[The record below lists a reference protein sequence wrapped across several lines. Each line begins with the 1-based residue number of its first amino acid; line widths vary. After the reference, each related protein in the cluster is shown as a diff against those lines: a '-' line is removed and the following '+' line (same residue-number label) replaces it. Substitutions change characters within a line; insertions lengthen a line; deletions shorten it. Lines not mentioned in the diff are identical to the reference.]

1 MTRSAQASAGSAK
14 PLLRTLCVFLAAIAA
29 VGAAPFITLTDF
41 GLSAQMFAGDG
52 NQTLRAAG
60 YAFSIWGVIYLG
72 LLIYATWQALPA
84 MPGSTL
90 LDAVAWP
97 SVIAMGGC
105 AAWLFAAAL
114 DAKLATVG
122 IITVSA
128 AAMILGLVRA
138 ADQRRRAGPS
148 RLILWPLC
156 LLAGWLTIA
165 SAINALT
172 VLTAFGV
179 IADPDRTAWALGG
192 VAVVTLVGGGLVW
205 RIGHLAYG
213 LPIAWGLTAVWVAEQ
228 GGKPAVAAAALAG
241 AGMVLVL
248 SLVAGRPGRMAR
260 RGGQAG

>member
-1 MTRSAQASAGSAK
+1 MTRSAPADSPTAK
-14 PLLRTLCVFLAAIAA
+14 PWLRTLCVMLAAIAA

-72 LLIYATWQALPA
+72 LLAYAAWQALPGTK
-84 MPGSTL
+84 GSAI

-114 DAKLATVG
+114 DAKLATVA

-128 AAMILGLVRA
+128 AAMILGVIRA
-138 ADQRRRAGPS
+138 ADRRGSGQRGAWV
-148 RLILWPLC
+148 LWPLG

-179 IADPDRTAWALGG
+179 ITAQTRETWALGG
-192 VAVVTLVGGGLVW
+192 VGLVAVVGAGLVW
-205 RIGHLAYG
+205 RIRHLVYG
-213 LPIAWGLTAVWVAEQ
+213 LPIAWGLTAVWVAERSV
-228 GGKPAVAAAALAG
+228 KPTVAMAALGAAILMLAAALA
-241 AGMVLVL
+241 
-248 SLVAGRPGRMAR
+248 AGRRRVRSATPGPSH
-260 RGGQAG
+260 

>member
-1 MTRSAQASAGSAK
+1 MTRSHQAASVSAK
-14 PLLRTLCVFLAAIAA
+14 PWLRTLCVVLAAIAA

-72 LLIYATWQALPA
+72 LLAYGVWQALPGTKGF
-84 MPGSTL
+84 PI

-114 DAKLATVG
+114 DAKLATVA

-128 AAMILGLVRA
+128 AAMILGVIRA
-138 ADQRRRAGPS
+138 ADRRGSGQRGAWV
-148 RLILWPLC
+148 LWPLG

-179 IADPDRTAWALGG
+179 ITAQTRETWALGG
-192 VAVVTLVGGGLVW
+192 VGLVAVVGAGLVW
-205 RIGHLAYG
+205 RIRHLVYG
-213 LPIAWGLTAVWVAEQ
+213 LPIAWGLTAVWVAERSV
-228 GGKPAVAAAALAG
+228 KPTVAMAALG
-241 AGMVLVL
+241 AAILMLAV
-248 SLVAGRPGRMAR
+248 SLAAGRRRVRSATPGPSH
-260 RGGQAG
+260 